1 MLKSEKICTTSV
13 NIIED
18 LIQDSHNMDAAKLNL
33 LRIPLAT
40 ILFLSSVFLLSTYF
54 SEMDGVLSA
63 AGAFL
68 CIATLV
74 YSMVLFSNLDLPVNR
89 F

>member
-1 MLKSEKICTTSV
+1 
-13 NIIED
+13 
-18 LIQDSHNMDAAKLNL
+18 MDMAKLEL
-33 LRIPLAT
+33 IRIPFAT

-63 AGAFL
+63 VGAFV

-74 YSMVLFSNLDLPVNR
+74 YSMVLFSNLDLPANR
-89 F
+89 H